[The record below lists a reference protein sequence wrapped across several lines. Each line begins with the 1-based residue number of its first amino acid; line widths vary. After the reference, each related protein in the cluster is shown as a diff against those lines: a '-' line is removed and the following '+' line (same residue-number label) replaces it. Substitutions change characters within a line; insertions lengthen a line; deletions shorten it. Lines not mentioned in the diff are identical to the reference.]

1 MRFIYYISE
10 KRLKRGQR
18 LYEEGDTPDG
28 VYFLKEGEVE
38 FTKCMVIEE
47 EGLDAAEQEK
57 RGIDPP
63 YIDLNK
69 LRK

>member
-47 EGLDAAEQEK
+47 E
-57 RGIDPP
+57 
-63 YIDLNK
+63 
-69 LRK
+69 